1 MSFCSLRRKSGVR
14 VQAAGGRACVPF
26 FSQGAAIAVGGRDA
40 RIAAYAQRE
49 GCLVIDDKTRDIIA
63 AILTIP
69 VANKRLE
76 TIRVDKYE
84 GQGMKDIV
92 DYFFAFKKA
101 LKILA

>member
-1 MSFCSLRRKSGVR
+1 MGLCI
-14 VQAAGGRACVPF
+14 PF
-26 FSQGAAIAVGGRDA
+26 FSQGAPIAAGGRDA

-92 DYFFAFKKA
+92 DYFFALKKT
-101 LKILA
+101 LKREYDEGR